1 MNPYQKLQQRKRKWS
16 PVQTTAGKLNEG
28 AEEAIFRALAM
39 RHMELPVGEFI
50 EASLSE
56 IPVLS
61 QDLLRSNIKDE
72 ENHDLALGYIAN
84 ALGTDPKAEEE
95 ALRIRAAWEAH
106 PDHTV
111 LKALVA
117 ERALFFVLLPFFRFN
132 GDAGLR
138 TVSADISRDEQV
150 HVAANSLVCRE
161 LGLTPSPSLDK
172 LRKATINWVMTPLK
186 SSTNKYLD
194 KKFWLDSSDSLMYQG
209 KAPELS
215 DTKRARMPA
224 FFEHANPN
232 LPSMLEAHGLQLTSL
247 VQQLE
252 ENFPP
257 VNPHP
262 DDSHSKIMY
271 SAGQRSVVEWIQ
283 HQLNEENNG

>member
-1 MNPYQKLQQRKRKWS
+1 MNPYRKLQERKRTWT
-16 PVQTTAGKLNEG
+16 PVQTTAGQVKAG
-28 AEEAIFRALAM
+28 AEEVIFRALAM
-39 RHMELPVGEFI
+39 RHMELPVGDFI
-50 EASLSE
+50 ESALSE

-61 QDLLRSNIKDE
+61 QDLLQSNIKDE

-84 ALGTDPKAEEE
+84 ALGVDPKAEEE
-95 ALRIRAAWEAH
+95 AKKIREAWNAH

-117 ERALFFVLLPFFRFN
+117 ERALFFVLLPLFRFN

-161 LGLTPSPSLDK
+161 LGLTPSASLDK
-172 LRKATINWVMTPLK
+172 LRKATINWVMQPLK
-186 SSTNKYLD
+186 VSNPDKYLS
-194 KKFWLDSSDSLMYQG
+194 KKFWLDASDRLMYEG

-232 LPSMLEAHGLQLTSL
+232 LPQYA
-247 VQQLE
+247 
-252 ENFPP
+252 
-257 VNPHP
+257 
-262 DDSHSKIMY
+262 
-271 SAGQRSVVEWIQ
+271 
-283 HQLNEENNG
+283 